1 MSPYPKVEC
10 PEPAEGQW
18 FVYLLECNDKTLY
31 CGSTNNLIRRLHD
44 HNAGIAAQWTKMR
57 RPLQLIY
64 FEAQASL
71 IKARRREKQIKG
83 WSYAKKLNLINQ
95 SFKNTKLS
103 QFTP

>member
-1 MSPYPKVEC
+1 
-10 PEPAEGQW
+10 
-18 FVYLLECNDKTLY
+18 
-31 CGSTNNLIRRLHD
+31 
-44 HNAGIAAQWTKMR
+44 MR

-95 SFKNTKLS
+95 SLKNTKLS
-103 QFTP
+103 QFPP